1 MALSRGRGRGRLV
14 LDERDRRILALAV
27 PALFTLAVEPLY
39 LLVDTAI
46 VGRLGTAP
54 LGGLAIA
61 TSVLTTLLW
70 VCNFLSFGTTTRVA
84 VLTGRGDHRAAATAG
99 AQALWL
105 CGFIGVPLAVLVL
118 VAARPLATALGGEGA
133 VLGAAV
139 TYLRISAAAMP
150 AVLIALAAQGYL
162 RGLSDT
168 RSPLRVV
175 LVANLVNVVL
185 EVVLVY
191 GFDLGVAGSAWGTL
205 VAQLLAAGW
214 FLRICGARI
223 IGTGARLRPVAAELR
238 RLIAVGRHVFV
249 RTAALLAVLTS
260 ATAVAARVG
269 PATLAAHQIAYQV
282 FVLLALVVDALAIA
296 AQAIIGTELGAG
308 GGEAT
313 ATARRLIRLG
323 LVVGAGIAVVLIA
336 LAPFAPHLFTADGAV
351 ASRAA
356 VALVL
361 LGVMQL
367 PGSVTFVLDG
377 VLMGG
382 NDFAY
387 VKWVTVGA
395 LVVFVPFAAAVLTWH
410 RLGIAGVW
418 AGLLAWMT
426 ARAALNWARFRSGR
440 WTAAAG

>member
-1 MALSRGRGRGRLV
+1 MSLSRGP
-14 LDERDRRILALAV
+14 LDARDRRIIALAL
-27 PALFTLAVEPLY
+27 PALATLAVEPLY

-46 VGRLGTAP
+46 VGRLGTVP

-61 TSVLTTLLW
+61 TSVLTTLVW

-84 VLTGRGDHRAAATAG
+84 FLTGRGDHRAAACVGT
-99 AQALWL
+99 QSLWL
-105 CGFIGVPLAVLVL
+105 CAFIGVPLTVLVL
-118 VAARPLATALGGEGA
+118 LATRPLAVALGGEGE
-133 VLGAAV
+133 VLEAAV
-139 TYLRISAAAMP
+139 TYLRISAVGMP

-168 RSPLRVV
+168 RSAFKVM
-175 LVANLVNVVL
+175 LVANVVNLVL

-205 VAQLLAAGW
+205 VAQVLAAAW
-214 FLRICGARI
+214 FLRLCGARI
-223 IGTGARLRPVAAELR
+223 GVEGAGLGPVRAELG
-238 RLIAVGRHVFV
+238 RLIAVGRHVLV

-260 ATAVAARVG
+260 ATAVAARVD
-269 PATLAAHQIAYQV
+269 AVTLAGHQIAYQV

-296 AQAIIGTELGAG
+296 AQAIIGTELGGAG
-308 GGEAT
+308 GVEADAT
-313 ATARRLIRLG
+313 AKRLLRLG
-323 LVVGAGIAVVLIA
+323 LIVGAGIAVVLIVV
-336 LAPFAPHLFTADGAV
+336 APFLPRLFSEDGDVV
-351 ASRAA
+351 ARAA
-356 VALVL
+356 VALAV

-382 NDFAY
+382 SDFAY
-387 VKWVTVGA
+387 VKWVTVAG
-395 LVVFVPFAAAVLTWH
+395 LLVFVPFAAAVLTWP
-410 RLGIAGVW
+410 RLGIGGIW

-426 ARAALNWARFRSGR
+426 TRAVCNWTRFRSGR